1 MASLQPGPWR
11 RTHARKAA
19 LSSVKPGD
27 KDLRYTVHIK
37 GDATSEQFEKVR
49 ELSRP
54 LRRRFNMAIAIAI
67 ALKSQF
73 VVEN

>member
-37 GDATSEQFEKVR
+37 GDAMAEQFEKVH
-49 ELSRP
+49 EIVKATSP
-54 LRRRFNMAIAIAI
+54 NRFNVATAI

-73 VVEN
+73 VAEN